1 MSIGL
6 NVRGTHVTDRDLA
19 FKQNEIRYLTV
30 PFTRENLN
38 GLFKKKEK
46 ILNNNI

>member
-19 FKQNEIRYLTV
+19 FKQNETRYLAV

-38 GLFKKKEK
+38 GLFKKKK
-46 ILNNNI
+46 KKS